1 MSKKEKK
8 QETEKGHSD
17 EQKGVEERLDGK
29 TYKATLFDLHTELV
43 KLQEWIVATGEK
55 VIVVFEGRDAA
66 GKGGVIKRITE
77 RVSPRIFRVVA
88 LPAPTERERS
98 QLYLQRYIA
107 NFPAAGEIALFDRSW
122 YNRAGVERVMN
133 LCTEEQYRHFLL
145 ACPQF
150 EKSLVDEG
158 FRLFKYWFDIVDE
171 EQERRMQARIT
182 DPRKIWKLSPM
193 DLKSRR
199 RWYDYSRAR
208 DDMFAAT
215 DTSFAPWHIVMADDK
230 RRARLNCI
238 THLLNHIPY
247 EEVPREEVRLPE
259 PDSRGAFDDRATLAS
274 RRFVPDRF

>member
-8 QETEKGHSD
+8 KETEIRHSD
-17 EQKGVEERLDGK
+17 ERKGTEEKLDK
-29 TYKATLFDLHTELV
+29 RTYKAALFDLQAELV
-43 KLQEWIVATGEK
+43 KLQEWVVATGER

-122 YNRAGVERVMN
+122 YNRAGVERVLN
-133 LCTEEQYRHFLL
+133 FCTEKQYRGFLL
-145 ACPQF
+145 RCPQF

-158 FRLFKYWFDIVDE
+158 FRVFKYWFDIVDE

-199 RWYDYSRAR
+199 HWYDYSRAR

-230 RRARLNCI
+230 KRARLNCI
-238 THLLNHIPY
+238 SHLLNQIPY
-247 EEVPREEVRLPE
+247 KEIPRKEIHLPE
-259 PDSRGAFDDRATLAS
+259 PDSKGAFDDRATLAS
-274 RRFVPDRF
+274 RRIVPNRF

>member
-1 MSKKEKK
+1 MGKKEKK
-8 QETEKGHSD
+8 NETEIRHSD
-17 EQKGVEERLDGK
+17 ERKGAEERLDRR
-29 TYKATLFDLHTELV
+29 TYEAALFDLQAELV
-43 KLQEWIVATGEK
+43 KLQEWLVATGES

-88 LPAPTERERS
+88 LPAPTEREKS

-133 LCTEEQYRHFLL
+133 LCTEEQYHHFLRT
-145 ACPQF
+145 CPQF
-150 EKSLVDEG
+150 EKSLVNEG

-238 THLLNHIPY
+238 AHLLNNIPY
-247 EEVPREEVRLPE
+247 EKVPREEVHLPE
-259 PDSRGAFDDRATLAS
+259 PDSSGAFDDRATLAS
-274 RRFVPDRF
+274 RRIVPNRF

>member
-1 MSKKEKK
+1 MSKKDKK
-8 QETEKGHSD
+8 KETEKHHSD
-17 EQKGVEERLDGK
+17 ERKEVEEKLDGK
-29 TYKATLFDLHTELV
+29 TYKAALFDLHAELV
-43 KLQEWIVATGEK
+43 KLQEWVVATGERI
-55 VIVVFEGRDAA
+55 IVVFEGRDAA

-88 LPAPTERERS
+88 LPAPTEREKS

-107 NFPAAGEIALFDRSW
+107 NLPAAGEIVLFDRSW

-145 ACPQF
+145 SCPQF

-158 FRLFKYWFDIVDE
+158 IRVFKYWFDIGDE

-215 DTSFAPWHIVMADDK
+215 DTSFSPWHIVMADDK
-230 RRARLNCI
+230 KRARLNCI
-238 THLLNHIPY
+238 AHLLNQIPY
-247 EEVPREEVRLPE
+247 EEVPKEEVHLPE
-259 PDSRGAFDDRATLAS
+259 PDSKEAFDDRATLAS
-274 RRFVPDRF
+274 RRIVPDRF